1 MVYIFYNKTKKV
13 YLIRPLL
20 PMNRFEVFQL
30 SRFWK
35 LPLLI
40 DVTNKFKNL
49 KRNRLRYQILP
60 TLKFFFNP
68 KIESALCRFIE
79 TTNFEKRYFNI
90 QFQRIKYYFQ
100 IQKIINFKSFRF
112 KIYKKEFFNFFPDE
126 VKALIYQYLL
136 KTYFQHGSSYEIFFL
151 LRNNLK

>member
-1 MVYIFYNKTKKV
+1 MVYIFYNKIKKV
-13 YLIRPLL
+13 HLIRPLL
-20 PMNRFEVFQL
+20 HINRLEVCQL

-60 TLKFFFNP
+60 SLKIFFNP
-68 KIESALCRFIE
+68 KIESALYRFIE
-79 TTNFEKRYFNI
+79 TANFEKRYFNI
-90 QFQRIKYYFQ
+90 QFERIKYYFQ
-100 IQKIINFKSFRF
+100 IQKIKNLKSKHF
-112 KIYKKEFFNFFPDE
+112 KIYKKEIFNFFPYE
-126 VKALIYQYLL
+126 VQKLIYQYLL
-136 KTYFQHGSSYEIFFL
+136 KNYFQKGLSYEIFFL